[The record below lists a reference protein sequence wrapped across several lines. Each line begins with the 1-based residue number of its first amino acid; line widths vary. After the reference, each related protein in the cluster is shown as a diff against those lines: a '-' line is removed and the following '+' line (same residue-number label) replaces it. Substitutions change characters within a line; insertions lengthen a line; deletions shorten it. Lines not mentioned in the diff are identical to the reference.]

1 MVASLNQ
8 SLDVY
13 LVVGIGTSGRAS
25 TGVVR
30 DRFGLAF
37 HDIAQENRA
46 RIRMD
51 MFETSVVEVR
61 KSDLAAFLEGL
72 SLRAV

>member
-1 MVASLNQ
+1 M
-8 SLDVY
+8 
-13 LVVGIGTSGRAS
+13 GIGTSGKAS
-25 TGVVR
+25 SGLVR

-51 MFETSVVEVR
+51 SFETSVVEVR
-61 KSDLAAFLEGL
+61 KADLAAFLEGL
-72 SLRAV
+72 SLRTV